1 MSIITK
7 NRFYFFAEN
16 LLYLCDLKRLHM
28 SEFTNNALKRAK
40 DLSRFMQ
47 GLIDGESGAEL
58 VKKYNLITENYIPI
72 DVLAAFDIMFDHD
85 VDIEKLKTAS
95 NKLFNILYKTLSS
108 YDAIDPKINSF
119 IYFLIKDNQSVD
131 NQLKNIKP
139 LIKEINKNISSDLL
153 KELAD
158 AFKKLQEID
167 LHYTVKENVLF
178 PVLEKHWKKHQCLK
192 LMWSF
197 HDDIRQNLKI
207 TIESLEAKEFDLKH
221 FNKISSLVFFNIY
234 TIIFREEK
242 ILFPIMKENI
252 ELDVLDD
259 MLRQCHEMGLP
270 FVKTKYEQKTK
281 MPQQGK
287 EDAKTIKL
295 ETGEVSL
302 QEMEMIFK
310 HLPVDIT
317 YVDENDT
324 VKFYSDPPHRIFPR
338 TSSIIGRKVQNCHP
352 PESVGVVE
360 QIVEAFRKGEKDEA
374 SFWIHMGPKF
384 VLIRYFAVRDNENN
398 FRGTL
403 EVSQEISEIQKLE
416 GDRRLLDW

>member
-1 MSIITK
+1 
-7 NRFYFFAEN
+7 
-16 LLYLCDLKRLHM
+16 M

-58 VKKYNLITENYIPI
+58 VKEYNLITKNYIPI
-72 DVLAAFDIMFDHD
+72 DILSAFDIMFNEG
-85 VDIEKLKTAS
+85 VDLEKLKTAS

-108 YDAIDPKINSF
+108 YDAIEPKIDSF
-119 IYFLIKDNQSVD
+119 IYFLIEDNKSVD
-131 NQLKNIKP
+131 QQLKNIKP
-139 LIKEINKNISSDLL
+139 LIKEVNKQSSPEIL
-153 KELAD
+153 KELNN
-158 AFKKLQEID
+158 AFRQLQKID

-178 PVLEKHWKKHQCLK
+178 PVLEQYWENHQCLK

-207 TIESLEAKEFDLKH
+207 TIDSLEADNFDLKH

-242 ILFPIMKENI
+242 ILFPIMNENI
-252 ELDVLDD
+252 ETDMLDD

-270 FVKTKYEQKTK
+270 FVKAKYKEKTTKPKSAK
-281 MPQQGK
+281 K
-287 EDAKTIKL
+287 EAKTIKL
-295 ETGEVSL
+295 ETGEVSI

-360 QIVEAFRKGEKDEA
+360 KIVDAFRKGEKEEA
-374 SFWIHMGPKF
+374 SFWIHIGPKF

>member
-1 MSIITK
+1 
-7 NRFYFFAEN
+7 
-16 LLYLCDLKRLHM
+16 M

-58 VKKYNLITENYIPI
+58 VKKYKLITENYIPI
-72 DVLAAFDIMFDHD
+72 DVLAAFDIMFENN
-85 VDIEKLKTAS
+85 VDIEDLKIAS
-95 NKLFNILYKTLSS
+95 NKLFNILYKTLNS
-108 YDAIDPKINSF
+108 YDAIAPKSDSF
-119 IYFLIKDNQSVD
+119 LYFLIKDNQSVD

-139 LIKEINKNISSDLL
+139 IIKEVNKQSTPELIKKLTDS
-153 KELAD
+153 
-158 AFKKLQEID
+158 FKQLQKID

-178 PVLEKHWKKHQCLK
+178 PVLEQQWEDHQCLK

-221 FNKISSLVFFNIY
+221 FNKYSSLLFFNIY

-242 ILFPIMKENI
+242 ILFPIMKENMEI
-252 ELDVLDD
+252 DILDD

-270 FVKTKYEQKTK
+270 FTKTKYKEKSK
-281 MPQQGK
+281 KPVEGK
-287 EDAKTIKL
+287 DDTKTIKL
-295 ETGEVSL
+295 KTGEVSI

-338 TSSIIGRKVQNCHP
+338 TSSIIGRKIQNCHP
-352 PESVGVVE
+352 PESVSVVNK
-360 QIVEAFRKGEKDEA
+360 IVDAFRNGEKEEA
-374 SFWIHMGPKF
+374 NFWIHMSPKF
-384 VLIRYFAVRDNENN
+384 VLIRYFAVRDQENN
-398 FRGTL
+398 FKGTL

>member
-1 MSIITK
+1 
-7 NRFYFFAEN
+7 
-16 LLYLCDLKRLHM
+16 M

-40 DLSRFMQ
+40 DLSKFMQ
-47 GLIDGESGAEL
+47 GLIDGKSGAEL
-58 VKKYNLITENYIPI
+58 VKKYKLITENYIPI
-72 DVLAAFDIMFDHD
+72 DILAAFDILFEND
-85 VDIEKLKTAS
+85 VDIEDLKTAS

-108 YDAIDPKINSF
+108 YDAIEPKIDSF
-119 IYFLIKDNQSVD
+119 IYFLIKDNQSTD

-139 LIKEINKNISSDLL
+139 LIKEINKGVSKDLI
-153 KELAD
+153 KKLAD
-158 AFKKLQEID
+158 AFIQLQKID

-178 PVLEKHWKKHQCLK
+178 PVLEKQWKNHQCLK

-270 FVKTKYEQKTK
+270 FTKTKYKEKSKKSQAE
-281 MPQQGK
+281 K
-287 EDAKTIKL
+287 EDIKTIKL
-295 ETGEVSL
+295 QTGKVSIE
-302 QEMEMIFK
+302 QMEMIFK

-338 TSSIIGRKVQNCHP
+338 TSSIIGRKIQNCHP
-352 PESVGVVE
+352 PESVSVVNK
-360 QIVEAFRKGEKDEA
+360 IVDAFRKGEKEEA
-374 SFWIHMGPKF
+374 NFWIHMGPKF
-384 VLIRYFAVRDNENN
+384 VLIRYFAVRDNDNN